1 MPENN
6 QYELGRDTL
15 SRSDARWRWRWR
27 CGAATVAAAIVISG
41 LIGLLWNMG
50 H

>member
-6 QYELGRDTL
+6 HDESGRDA
-15 SRSDARWRWRWR
+15 RRHADARWRWRWR
-27 CGAATVAAAIVISG
+27 CGAVTVAAAIVISG
-41 LIGLLWNMG
+41 LLGFLWNMG